1 MPPEVR
7 DDAAVAELTGLLRQ
21 STSGDR
27 LKGWP
32 KDMRILTVVLL
43 AAGSSELTEVGPS
56 ADRYEHDAVPRM
68 MRCMKSRMTLSL
80 DKRTADYISRK
91 AEESGANVSA
101 YVERHFRDQ
110 ALRESVA
117 KHVEW
122 LKANPSFFEDMEAER
137 DAAAGA
143 A

>member
-1 MPPEVR
+1 V
-7 DDAAVAELTGLLRQ
+7 RQ
-21 STSGDR
+21 STGGDR

-43 AAGSSELTEVGPS
+43 AAESSELTEVGPS
-56 ADRYEHDAVPRM
+56 ADRYEHDVAPRM

-110 ALRESVA
+110 ELRESVA

-137 DAAAGA
+137 DAASGA

>member
-1 MPPEVR
+1 
-7 DDAAVAELTGLLRQ
+7 
-21 STSGDR
+21 
-27 LKGWP
+27 
-32 KDMRILTVVLL
+32 
-43 AAGSSELTEVGPS
+43 
-56 ADRYEHDAVPRM
+56 M

-80 DKRTADYISRK
+80 DKGTADYISRK
-91 AEESGANVSA
+91 AQESGANVSA

-122 LKANPSFFEDMEAER
+122 LKANPAFFEDMEAER